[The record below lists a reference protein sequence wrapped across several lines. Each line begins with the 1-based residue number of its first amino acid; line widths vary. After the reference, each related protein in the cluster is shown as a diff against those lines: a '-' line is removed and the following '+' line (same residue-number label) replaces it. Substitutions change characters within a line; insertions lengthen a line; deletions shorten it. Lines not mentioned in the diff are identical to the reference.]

1 MVKYCLLTDK
11 FILKKRLSLLS
22 VVLLTLL
29 LLATCRPNKTVE
41 QGSSLQV
48 PRLQGDWWQ
57 LTTTYPD
64 IDPYE
69 YTKGDNKV
77 CDFTIFQAADSNW
90 QCIACVR
97 GNTYPG
103 SHRFLYRWQAD
114 QLTYSLWQPMG
125 VFQSTGTDV
134 EKPDGFGF
142 TLDTSLYSAVGL
154 LQAPHCVQNDG
165 KYYLFYNN
173 RGARCKISNDGLHWT
188 DLKNDAGDYK
198 FFDMGRDLMLF
209 DDTQNSGR
217 WIAYYTT
224 GKEMPQYMA
233 ARTCSTLTGTWS
245 DEKMVY
251 DGWSNSRSPI
261 YPNEFAE
268 SPFVV
273 RYEGKY
279 YLFAQ
284 LHVFVSDGPLDFTAN
299 KKVAVLESADYRKRV
314 WAPEII
320 QYAGEY
326 YLAAY
331 RPSGLWMTRMAWE
344 EGGGTGGN
352 R

>member
-1 MVKYCLLTDK
+1 MNKLYNSLAFVAFLLPGMMACHSVKPGEDQSDLMVPE
-11 FILKKRLSLLS
+11 LKG
-22 VVLLTLL
+22 
-29 LLATCRPNKTVE
+29 E
-41 QGSSLQV
+41 
-48 PRLQGDWWQ
+48 WWQ

-64 IDPYE
+64 IAPYE

-77 CDFTIFQAADSNW
+77 CDFTIFQAADSSW

-103 SHRFLYRWQAD
+103 SNRFLYRWQAEH
-114 QLTYSLWQPMG
+114 LTDTLWEPKG
-125 VFQSTGTDV
+125 VFQSTGTGT

-154 LQAPHCVQNDG
+154 LQAPTCFRHDG

-173 RGARCKISNDGLHWT
+173 RGARCKVSDDGLHWSN
-188 DLKNDAGDYK
+188 LKNDAGNYT
-198 FFDMGRDLMLF
+198 FFGMGRDVMIF
-209 DDTQNSGR
+209 DDTPYSGR

-224 GKEMPQYMA
+224 GSKMPQYVA
-233 ARTCSTLTGTWS
+233 ARFSSTLTGTWS
-245 DEKMVY
+245 EEKMVY

-273 RYEGKY
+273 RYLDKY

-284 LHVFVSDGPLDFTAN
+284 LHVFVSDDPLDFTAN
-299 KKVAVLESADYRKRV
+299 KKAAVLESCDYRERV

-320 QYAGEY
+320 QYKGEY
-326 YLAAY
+326 FLAAY
-331 RPSGLWMTRMAWE
+331 RPSGLWMTRLTWVKKGSSMK
-344 EGGGTGGN
+344 
-352 R
+352 